1 MSAPRMTRALVLE
14 APQDVPD
21 GAGGFDRLW
30 LPQGTLWAEVSAR
43 SGRFARGAAGPHS
56 VSGYRIVVRAAPL
69 GDPQRPVAGQR
80 FREGARVWRIEAV
93 TERSAEAR
101 YLTCFAEEEVAA

>member
-1 MSAPRMTRALVLE
+1 MTALRMNRALMLE

-43 SGRFARGAAGPHS
+43 SGRMARGAAGPTTLTA
-56 VSGYRIVVRAAPL
+56 YRIVVRGAPV
-69 GDPQRPVAGQR
+69 GDPQRPAAGQR
-80 FREGARVWRIEAV
+80 FREGTRVWRIEAV
-93 TERSAEAR
+93 AEKDAEAR
-101 YLTCFAEEEVAA
+101 YLTCFAEEEMAT

>member
-1 MSAPRMTRALVLE
+1 MSALRMNRALVLE

-30 LPQGTLWAEVSAR
+30 LPQGMLWAAVSAR
-43 SGRFARGAAGPHS
+43 TGRLARGAAGPSS
-56 VSGYRIVVRAAPL
+56 VSSYRIVVRAAPP
-69 GDPQRPVAGQR
+69 GDPQRPVPGQR
-80 FREGARVWRIEAV
+80 FREGTRVWRIEAV
-93 TERSAEAR
+93 TERDAGAR